1 MVVEIIFKEF
11 CHQIGTK
18 VAFASVYHPQSNG
31 AVERINSLMFE
42 SMKKILE
49 GEKKG
54 KWAEIMPTVVWSHNT
69 TIYRATNFTPFRLK
83 YGAEAMLLEEIK
95 HRSLQTAAETAPC
108 PNEADEKDLFE
119 SDRLKDVVNLKKYQE
134 QIRAWRDLKVKL

>member
-11 CHQIGTK
+11 YHQIGTK

-54 KWAEIMPTVVWSHNT
+54 KWAG
-69 TIYRATNFTPFRLK
+69 R
-83 YGAEAMLLEEIK
+83 
-95 HRSLQTAAETAPC
+95 RSCQP
-108 PNEADEKDLFE
+108 
-119 SDRLKDVVNLKKYQE
+119 
-134 QIRAWRDLKVKL
+134 